1 MNDLYLAADSGGTKT
16 DWLVFDSAGTLLFRT
31 QSPGIARLQSG
42 TLSADDFIRD
52 TSALSQFTVKS
63 VCMSL
68 GGPNTDEVQ
77 SLLKLRFPTSEVR
90 VEREGN
96 GEMILT
102 AAKCFGCSAAVLCGT
117 GSTAMGIV
125 NGRMKYAGGWGPV
138 YGDDGAGGGVGFV
151 ALKTMLR
158 AVDGMADAGRLP
170 ELFTPLSD
178 GQDITS
184 FAGRME
190 FKRRANA
197 MTRADLAALAP
208 KIERLASEGDAVAN
222 AILDHA
228 AEDNALLAAAVTTPD
243 VPSGV
248 FGCGGFFR
256 IGESFTSAC
265 ETHLAR
271 LRPKAHWFFAPAD
284 FAVILAVVVRMMQL
298 EKLPVRDDML
308 FKLMNDYTKLQRN

>member
-16 DWLVFDSAGTLLFRT
+16 DWLVFNAAGQLLFHT
-31 QSPGIARLQSG
+31 QTTGIARLNSG
-42 TLSADDFIRD
+42 TLSADAFLLD
-52 TSALSQFTVKS
+52 TEALSQFNVKS

-68 GGPNTDEVQ
+68 GGPNTEEVQ
-77 SLLKLRFPTSEVR
+77 ALLKRRFPTSEVR

-125 NGRMKYAGGWGPV
+125 NGHIKYAGGWGPV

-158 AVDGMADAGRLP
+158 AMDGMADAGRIT
-170 ELFTPLSD
+170 ELFTHLSD
-178 GQDITS
+178 GLDITS

-208 KIERLASEGDAVAN
+208 KIERLASEGDTVAN
-222 AILDHA
+222 AILDRA
-228 AEDNALLAAAVTTPD
+228 AEDNALLAAAVTAPD

-256 IGESFTSAC
+256 LGESFTSAC
-265 ETHLAR
+265 EKHLAR
-271 LRPKAHWFFAPAD
+271 LRPKAHWAFAPAD

-298 EKLPVRDDML
+298 EKLPMQDDML
-308 FKLMNDYTKLQRN
+308 FKLMNDYSKLPRN